1 MSNTKQ
7 VTIIK
12 EPLYKPKKNNIMKTY
27 ILQENCLSENLLLIA
42 DKGNIFKG
50 GYIAII
56 KEYTYKNEWSDKE
69 NIKKFRSHER
79 LLQYINK
86 NYKDFDQEI

>member
-1 MSNTKQ
+1 MYTFILRENTL
-7 VTIIK
+7 TD
-12 EPLYKPKKNNIMKTY
+12 NI
-27 ILQENCLSENLLLIA
+27 LLLAEKNHIL
-42 DKGNIFKG
+42 KG

-56 KEYTYKNEWSDKE
+56 KEYTYQNEWSDKE

-79 LLQYINK
+79 LMQYINK

>member
-1 MSNTKQ
+1 MQTFILRENTL
-7 VTIIK
+7 TD
-12 EPLYKPKKNNIMKTY
+12 
-27 ILQENCLSENLLLIA
+27 SLLLIA
-42 DKGNIFKG
+42 DKGKIFKD

-56 KEYTYKNEWSDKE
+56 KEYTYQNEWSDKE

-86 NYKDFDQEI
+86 NYKDFDQEIYFN